1 MENRKKKPW
10 EFHMDRSQGL
20 HPHDKNPK
28 GYIFFI
34 HSDIIEPIFIM
45 EITYTAITI
54 LNWLLQYHNQ
64 GHNELYMHNDS
75 TIFYLFP
82 ISVHQHLIY

>member
-1 MENRKKKPW
+1 MIWKIEERSR

-45 EITYTAITI
+45 EITYTTITI
-54 LNWLLQYHNQ
+54 LN
-64 GHNELYMHNDS
+64 
-75 TIFYLFP
+75 
-82 ISVHQHLIY
+82 